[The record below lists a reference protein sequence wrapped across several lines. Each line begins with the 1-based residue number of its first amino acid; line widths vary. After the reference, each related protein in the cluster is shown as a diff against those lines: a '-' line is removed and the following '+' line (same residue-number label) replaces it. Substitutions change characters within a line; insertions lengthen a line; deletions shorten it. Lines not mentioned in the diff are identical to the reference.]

1 MDSPDDRSLRVIVVD
16 DHRMFA
22 DSLVRLLRE
31 EADFDVLDA
40 CVDTASALESIVE
53 KEPDVA
59 LVDYQLPDGNGVDLT
74 RALLARVPHLRVVML
89 TGQSDDG
96 LLLRAI
102 EAGVSGFLTK
112 DQAASVLTD
121 SLRQV
126 ARGESL
132 MAPEELRRVLRRVAR
147 SPVPSR
153 ELLSERERD
162 VLRLM
167 AAGLTTKM
175 VAERLFLSVNTVRN
189 YSQSVLTKL
198 GAHSKLEAVAIA
210 TREGILQPDDYA

>member
-1 MDSPDDRSLRVIVVD
+1 VDSPDDRSLRVVVVD

-31 EADFDVLDA
+31 ESGFDVLDA

-53 KEPDVA
+53 NRPDVA

-74 RALLARVPHLRVVML
+74 RALLERVPHLRVVML

-132 MAPEELRRVLRRVAR
+132 MAPEELRRVMRRVAR
-147 SPVPSR
+147 SPLPTR
-153 ELLSERERD
+153 ALLSERERD

-167 AAGLTTKM
+167 SEGLTTKM

-210 TREGILQPDDYA
+210 TREGILPLDDYT